1 MTKAEK
7 VDKLMHSFISDVK
20 SDLKEV
26 LEDAVKD
33 SDLSVDVED
42 IGDPEISYHE
52 IEDDDHYDA
61 WHVEYKFD
69 VDVDDGDRT
78 VPVTLEYDVLDQELY
93 FPEDRYLVNVA
104 ESLSDKLNGKVS
116 ATTTLHRRRIVAAE
130 EDEEAGFVD
139 VIEDEDDGGISD
151 AIDDLSDQVE
161 DVQDTVDDIEEDDID
176 IDIDNNISDHYI
188 AECDGCHGVFISAML
203 EADQEVDHISGIC
216 PLCQKETDQYLKWV
230 VKAVERQ

>member
-1 MTKAEK
+1 MNKSEK
-7 VDKLMHSFISDVK
+7 VDKLMHSFISDAK
-20 SDLKEV
+20 ADLKEV
-26 LEDAVKD
+26 LEDAVAD
-33 SDLSVDVED
+33 SDLSVDVEG
-42 IGDPEISYHE
+42 IGDPEVSYHE

-61 WHVEYKFD
+61 WRVEYKFEVESD
-69 VDVDDGDRT
+69 DRT
-78 VPVTLEYDVLDQELY
+78 IPVTLEYDVLDQELW
-93 FPEDRYLVNVA
+93 FPEDRYLVHLAEKVA
-104 ESLSDKLNGKVS
+104 KDLKGEGVS
-116 ATTTLHRRRIVAAE
+116 ATTVLHRRKITAAE

-139 VIEDEDDGGISD
+139 VVEDEDDGGISD